1 MASNQPHRLY
11 DPRNPATPQSIPLQD
26 LSRPPDSRDIAGRN
40 PSRIVTGS
48 GDASASRPLV
58 RGRSASIRGLG
69 SAGRSY
75 ERVAEDSPSSAT
87 RDTNQSGSFS
97 RNRASTNQPT
107 VVEDDELSL
116 EDPSMLQ
123 EAIGFAGLS
132 FNAEQPPP
140 QRPPYQTAASQ
151 YSLNSFSGGSSM
163 YSYQHNDS
171 YGGSYNSPSVEEDTA
186 PLTNP
191 TYLQPVDQARVGRA
205 QGMSSLQSG
214 SSNDLGRASSSTAM
228 LGDDLPRMEAGLR
241 ASGSSQTMGD
251 SYSRS
256 RSRSLSPSAAGLGP
270 LSRASSMVRQM
281 SQRIINLSNEPEI
294 LEHSIRRKTSL
305 KHARLTAPPL
315 FPAMTEYAHDEPRPS
330 QTPSVEKAQPLVT
343 GGYLQRRHRK
353 QSLNPLRGKTLGVF
367 SPESKL
373 RLWLCDILVHP

>member
-11 DPRNPATPQSIPLQD
+11 DPRNPTTPQSIPLQD
-26 LSRPPDSRDIAGRN
+26 LSRPPDSRESRS

-48 GDASASRPLV
+48 GDGGAGGPLA

-87 RDTNQSGSFS
+87 RDTNQSGLYS
-97 RNRASTNQPT
+97 RNRAPTHQPT

-132 FNAEQPPP
+132 FGAEPAPP
-140 QRPPYQTAASQ
+140 QRPPYQTAAHR

-163 YSYQHNDS
+163 YSHQHNDS
-171 YGGSYNSPSVEEDTA
+171 YGGGYSFPSAEEDRA
-186 PLTNP
+186 PLTNA

-205 QGMSSLQSG
+205 QGMSNSRSG
-214 SSNDLGRASSSTAM
+214 SSNDLGRAGPSTAM

-241 ASGSSQTMGD
+241 ASVSSQTMGD

-256 RSRSLSPSAAGLGP
+256 RSRSLSPSGAGLGP
-270 LSRASSMVRQM
+270 LSRAGSMVRQM
-281 SQRIINLSNEPEI
+281 SQRIVNLSNEPEI
-294 LEHSIRRKTSL
+294 LEHSIRRKSSL

-343 GGYLQRRHRK
+343 GGYLQRIHRK
-353 QSLNPLRGKTLGVF
+353 HSLNPLRGKTLGVF
-367 SPESKL
+367 PSESKL